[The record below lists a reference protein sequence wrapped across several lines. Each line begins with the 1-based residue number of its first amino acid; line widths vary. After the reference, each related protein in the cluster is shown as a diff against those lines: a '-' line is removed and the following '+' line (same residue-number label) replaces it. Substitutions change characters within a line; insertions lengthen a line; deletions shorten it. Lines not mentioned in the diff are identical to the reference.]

1 MLEVKVGLGH
11 LEVLKMS
18 PKEGLM
24 KVYIKQTDTL
34 NLPNK
39 YTEHCSCDIHKMID
53 CRMY

>member
-24 KVYIKQTDTL
+24 KVYIKQTDTR

-39 YTEHCSCDIHKMID
+39 YTVHYNCDIHKMMD
-53 CRMY
+53 YRMY